1 MIKRRKLLIL
11 ALTFSAIT
19 AFKGIDTSASTASGM
34 RNITA
39 QQLVDDMKVGWN
51 LGNTLDADGRASSDS
66 LSSEWSWGNPK
77 TTHAMIDKIKAAGF
91 NTVRIPTTW
100 YDHMGSSPN
109 YTIDAN
115 WFKRVEEV
123 MNYAFDNDMY
133 VILNL
138 HHENSWIVPTYA
150 KQQQATDQLT
160 KVWTQ
165 IANKFNKYGDHL
177 IFETMNEPRP
187 IGAAN
192 EWTGGS
198 FENRDVVNKYN
209 LAAVNTIRNTGGNN
223 KTRCI
228 MVPTVAASASAVTI
242 NDLVIPNNDNRVI
255 VSLHMYSPYSFAMD
269 INGTSS
275 WGSTSDKMSLDAEL
289 EAVSNKFVKN
299 GHPVV
304 VGEFGTIN
312 KNNQPARA
320 AHAEYFVKAARS
332 RHITPV
338 WWDNGVSTV
347 GKSET
352 YGIFNRNKLTWD
364 CPEVV
369 QALTKGANSAGNIS
383 SNDNNSN
390 VTKTLLYN
398 FDSNIDG
405 WVGSNISGSIS
416 SSNEWNFN
424 GGKSLKADINLSSGS
439 QYYLARYGS
448 QNINGKSQ
456 LKAIVRHSTSGNQGS
471 GMGAKLYIK
480 TGSTYQWFD
489 GGFVNINSS
498 TSGTELTL
506 NLSKVS
512 NLNDIKEIG
521 IQYITGKNASGKTSI
536 YTDYIT
542 VQ

>member
-1 MIKRRKLLIL
+1 MIKRKKILIL

-19 AFKGIDTSASTASGM
+19 LFRGINTSASTAYTGM

-39 QQLVDDMKVGWN
+39 QQLVDDMKIGWN
-51 LGNTLDADGRASSDS
+51 LGNTLDADGRAGSDA

-91 NTVRIPTTW
+91 NTIRIPTTW
-100 YDHMGSSPN
+100 YDHMGSYPN
-109 YTIDAN
+109 YTIDPN
-115 WFKRVEEV
+115 WLIRVEEV

-150 KQQQATDQLT
+150 KQTETTNQLT

-165 IANKFNKYGDHL
+165 IASRFNKYGDHL

-187 IGAAN
+187 VGAAN

-198 FENRDVVNKYN
+198 SENRDVVNKYN

-228 MVPTVAASASAVTI
+228 MVPTVAASASSVTI
-242 NDLVIPNNDNRVI
+242 NDLIIPNNDNRVI

-269 INGTSS
+269 QYGTSS
-275 WGSTSDKMSLDAEL
+275 WGSAADKISLDAEL

-312 KNNQPARA
+312 KSNQSARST
-320 AHAEYFVKAARS
+320 HAEYFVKAARS

-338 WWDNGVSTV
+338 WWDNGISTANQAE
-347 GKSET
+347 S
-352 YGIFNRNKLTWD
+352 YGILNRNKLTFN

-369 QALTKGANSAGNIS
+369 QALIKGANATSNNTNTNIKS
-383 SNDNNSN
+383 T
-390 VTKTLLYN
+390 VLYN
-398 FDSNIDG
+398 FDSNVDG
-405 WVGSNISGSIS
+405 WFGNNLARGPWSV
-416 SSNEWNFN
+416 NEWKYN
-424 GGKSLKADINLSSGS
+424 GRNSLKADINLSNGK
-439 QYYLARYGS
+439 QYYLSRYVN
-448 QNINGKSQ
+448 QNLSGKSQ
-456 LKAIVRHSTSGNQGS
+456 IKAVVRHSTWGNQGS
-471 GMGAKLYIK
+471 GMGAKLYVK
-480 TGSTYQWFD
+480 TGSTYRWFD
-489 GGFVNINSS
+489 GTWANINSNLA
-498 TSGTELTL
+498 GTELTF
-506 NLSKVS
+506 NLSSVS
-512 NLNDIKEIG
+512 NLNDVKEIG
-521 IQYITGKNASGKTSI
+521 IQFTAGANSSGSASI
-536 YTDYIT
+536 YADYIT
-542 VQ
+542 IQ